1 MRQWYR
7 HFSWQPVNFV
17 AGRKA
22 FLLAISACLFYIL
35 LRPTPWNTPCQTHY
49 DVYYDLFDNLRF
61 WTPIKMHGTTDK
73 SLPYCHYY
81 LPQEIHFSV
90 LIKSILFLS
99 SLHTG
104 MLEPSYNAEG
114 TEVLESSPLHLHTI
128 NVSMMHIVFNWT
140 YHNITDYSNCT
151 TYSMQF

>member
-1 MRQWYR
+1 
-7 HFSWQPVNFV
+7 
-17 AGRKA
+17 
-22 FLLAISACLFYIL
+22 
-35 LRPTPWNTPCQTHY
+35 
-49 DVYYDLFDNLRF
+49 
-61 WTPIKMHGTTDK
+61 MHGTTDK
-73 SLPYCHYY
+73 SLPYRHYY

-128 NVSMMHIVFNWT
+128 NVSMMHIVFN
-140 YHNITDYSNCT
+140 
-151 TYSMQF
+151 